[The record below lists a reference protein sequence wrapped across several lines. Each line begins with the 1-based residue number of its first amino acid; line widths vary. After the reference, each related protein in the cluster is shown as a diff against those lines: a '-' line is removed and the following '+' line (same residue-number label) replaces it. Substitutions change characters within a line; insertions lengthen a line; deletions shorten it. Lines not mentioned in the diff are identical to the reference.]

1 MFVVNRTVD
10 RVTQGAGVD
19 ENAIVPRTQTK
30 TPHRTP
36 KQRRAF
42 GDISNRKQP
51 GTLDIKARTTPSILK
66 STTVPT
72 SKKVVSFAA
81 TSVCPPTPVTQNEST
96 QPDVEVSAGRVWK
109 DQQLQDDDDEDIR
122 SIQEEIQAWNDE
134 MRAFAQEERTR
145 PLRIRQHRNAMAE
158 KELERRME
166 AVWGQDDEGKE
177 NCALLYRYI
186 CVSICLTADA
196 LCVCVRACVCIHTTE
211 LAAEMQRMLV
221 SVPSFDDLSFDLHDD
236 TFGPYSFPD
245 DISF

>member
-1 MFVVNRTVD
+1 MFVNRAVD
-10 RVTQGAGVD
+10 SVVQGGVD

-51 GTLDIKARTTPSILK
+51 GTLDIKARTAPSIIK
-66 STTVPT
+66 STIPT
-72 SKKVVSFAA
+72 SKKVSFAA
-81 TSVCPPTPVTQNEST
+81 ASVCPTPAIQNETT
-96 QPDVEVSAGRVWK
+96 QPDVEISAGRVWR
-109 DQQLQDDDDEDIR
+109 DQQPQDDDDDEDIR

-177 NCALLYRYI
+177 NCECRY
-186 CVSICLTADA
+186 TY
-196 LCVCVRACVCIHTTE
+196 LCQFV
-211 LAAEMQRMLV
+211 
-221 SVPSFDDLSFDLHDD
+221 
-236 TFGPYSFPD
+236 
-245 DISF
+245 